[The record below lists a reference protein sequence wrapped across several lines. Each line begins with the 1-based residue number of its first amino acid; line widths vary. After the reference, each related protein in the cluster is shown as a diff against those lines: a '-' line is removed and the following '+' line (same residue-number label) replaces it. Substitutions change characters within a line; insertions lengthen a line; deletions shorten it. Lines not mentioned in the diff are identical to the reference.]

1 MANRG
6 VRQWLEKL
14 QKKTNQYNRNLEAQ
28 MNNLIKIATV
38 LALAAVA
45 SGNLPTVLFYV
56 KKAQLQLIQDSKA
69 SKWPKVMTLPENR
82 KD

>member
-1 MANRG
+1 
-6 VRQWLEKL
+6 
-14 QKKTNQYNRNLEAQ
+14 

-38 LALAAVA
+38 LAFAAVA
-45 SGNLPTVLFYV
+45 SGNLPTILFHV

-69 SKWPKVMTLPENR
+69 SKWPKAMILPEAQ